1 MEKFDKVSAEN
12 KSDII
17 QFLIDTINSNKS
29 RETISCRKL
38 SKLYESKIGEKISKN
53 SIHYILRKQLNYRF
67 LKTNYKTRKI
77 ESYNNKIHCFFYIK
91 AFIRCL
97 KLNFN
102 FIFVDESKI
111 ELTNNHLRCWR
122 KKEENIFFGNTSK
135 QKLNLLLAIGKS
147 NIIYYKITQE
157 NTNTNTFLEFLKEL
171 KLKIDTDI
179 EKKYV
184 IICDNCSS
192 HKSEDIINFFND
204 NKINVIFTPPYQ
216 SVFTPIELAFRAI
229 KNITYKKLYSE
240 INDVT
245 KDIIFLFNSEGIKN
259 TLLYNYKETL
269 NQYIS
274 FFEKNKN
281 ENLNNYNLEE

>member
-1 MEKFDKVSAEN
+1 MIQKKKHEKEPKKPKQSNKPYISKFLYPDVLHINSDSFFIYDQSHALLHFMKLSNKNLMKVHDKDLDILKSEINKINSIKYMNQKNSIVEIPLQYAKQLETFKKVNVEN
-12 KSDII
+12 KSNII

-29 RETISCRKL
+29 REAISYRKL
-38 SKLYESKIGEKISKN
+38 SKLYESKIGKKIRKN

-157 NTNTNTFLEFLKEL
+157 NTNTNTFLEFL
-171 KLKIDTDI
+171 
-179 EKKYV
+179 
-184 IICDNCSS
+184 
-192 HKSEDIINFFND
+192 NF
-204 NKINVIFTPPYQ
+204 
-216 SVFTPIELAFRAI
+216 
-229 KNITYKKLYSE
+229 
-240 INDVT
+240 
-245 KDIIFLFNSEGIKN
+245 
-259 TLLYNYKETL
+259 
-269 NQYIS
+269 
-274 FFEKNKN
+274 
-281 ENLNNYNLEE
+281 

>member
-1 MEKFDKVSAEN
+1 M
-12 KSDII
+12 
-17 QFLIDTINSNKS
+17 
-29 RETISCRKL
+29 
-38 SKLYESKIGEKISKN
+38 
-53 SIHYILRKQLNYRF
+53 
-67 LKTNYKTRKI
+67 
-77 ESYNNKIHCFFYIK
+77 
-91 AFIRCL
+91 
-97 KLNFN
+97 
-102 FIFVDESKI
+102 
-111 ELTNNHLRCWR
+111 
-122 KKEENIFFGNTSK
+122 
-135 QKLNLLLAIGKS
+135 
-147 NIIYYKITQE
+147 
-157 NTNTNTFLEFLKEL
+157 KEL

-192 HKSEDIINFFND
+192 HKSEDILNFFND
-204 NKINVIFTPPYQ
+204 NKINVIFTTPYQ

-281 ENLNNYNLEE
+281 ENLNNYKLEE